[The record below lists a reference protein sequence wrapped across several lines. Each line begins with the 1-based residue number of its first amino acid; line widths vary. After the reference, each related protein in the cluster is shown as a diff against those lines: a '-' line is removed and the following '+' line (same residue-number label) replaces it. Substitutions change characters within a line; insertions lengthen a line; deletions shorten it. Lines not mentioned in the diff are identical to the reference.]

1 MKLTGARIL
10 MECLREQKVDTIFGY
25 PGGTILNVYDALYDC
40 KEITHILTSHEQGA
54 AHAADG
60 YARSTGKVGV
70 CFATSGPGATNLT
83 TGIATAYMDSS
94 SVVFISCNVPQ
105 NLIGRDAFQ
114 EVDIT
119 GITMPITKSTYLV
132 RDVTKLADTVREA
145 FALARSGRPGPVVI
159 DITRDVTSAE
169 CDYEPLPLEQH
180 AASGHLASL
189 IRRAYTSSLKMPEAD
204 LDDVEK
210 LVEMI
215 AESEKPM
222 LICGGGVVRSRA
234 HEEFRQFVRRID
246 APVAITVMGGGG
258 VSGRDVMTTGM
269 IGMHG
274 SVASNMACDNC
285 DLLIAVGCRFSD
297 RVALKPETF
306 AHQAKIVHID
316 IDRAEINKN
325 VQTDH
330 HIIGDAKQ
338 VLNLLLERL
347 PQYEHKEWKDFVLSF
362 PRETEYGESES
373 VLTPKQVLSAIAR
386 KCPQDSIVATDVG
399 QHQMWA
405 IQHLHFDY
413 PGQLL
418 TSGGFGTMGFGLG
431 AAIGAKQ
438 GNPDKTVIH
447 ITGDGCFRMN
457 GNELAT
463 EAYYGLPVI
472 TVIFNNRNLGMVRQ
486 WQSLIYDHR
495 YSQTSLENR
504 SPDFVKFADAFG
516 LKGRRVTQPSELEE
530 AITEALA
537 ESAQGRGYV
546 IDCAINADDFY
557 GAEAFR
563 LAYDHLTHLK
573 DEGDVAMVGY
583 LLKNTLSE
591 NGYVSRGVCEMDE
604 TGRLTALTERT
615 HIITSADGPLMT
627 EDLHT
632 YTRLEPDTVV
642 SMNMWAF
649 PHSMMAALEK
659 GFPVF
664 LREQLSKNP
673 EKAEYYLP
681 MAVDAEMQAGR
692 AGVSVKTT
700 HDKWYGVTNP
710 EDKQDVVDA
719 VARMAEAGLYPAPLW
734 PEA

>member
-215 AESEKPM
+215 AESKKPM

-399 QHQMWA
+399 HPA
-405 IQHLHFDY
+405 
-413 PGQLL
+413 P
-418 TSGGFGTMGFGLG
+418 
-431 AAIGAKQ
+431 
-438 GNPDKTVIH
+438 
-447 ITGDGCFRMN
+447 
-457 GNELAT
+457 
-463 EAYYGLPVI
+463 
-472 TVIFNNRNLGMVRQ
+472 
-486 WQSLIYDHR
+486 
-495 YSQTSLENR
+495 
-504 SPDFVKFADAFG
+504 
-516 LKGRRVTQPSELEE
+516 
-530 AITEALA
+530 
-537 ESAQGRGYV
+537 
-546 IDCAINADDFY
+546 
-557 GAEAFR
+557 AFR
-563 LAYDHLTHLK
+563 LSRPTPDLRRLRHHGLRPGGRHRRQAG
-573 DEGDVAMVGY
+573 EPGQNGDPHHRRRLLPHERQRAGYRGLLRAAGHHRDLQQPESGHGPAVAEPDLRPPVFPD
-583 LLKNTLSE
+583 
-591 NGYVSRGVCEMDE
+591 VSGKPQPGLREVR
-604 TGRLTALTERT
+604 GRLRSE
-615 HIITSADGPLMT
+615 GPPG
-627 EDLHT
+627 H
-632 YTRLEPDTVV
+632 P
-642 SMNMWAF
+642 A
-649 PHSMMAALEK
+649 
-659 GFPVF
+659 
-664 LREQLSKNP
+664 Q
-673 EKAEYYLP
+673 
-681 MAVDAEMQAGR
+681 R
-692 AGVSVKTT
+692 AGGG
-700 HDKWYGVTNP
+700 HHGG
-710 EDKQDVVDA
+710 
-719 VARMAEAGLYPAPLW
+719 AGGKRSGPGLRHRLRHQR
-734 PEA
+734 

>member
-1 MKLTGARIL
+1 MKLTGAQIL
-10 MECLREQKVDTIFGY
+10 IECLLEQSVDTVFGY
-25 PGGTILNVYDALYDC
+25 PGGTILNVYDALYDHR
-40 KEITHILTSHEQGA
+40 EITHILTSHEQGA

-94 SVVFISCNVPQ
+94 PVVFISCNVPQ
-105 NLIGRDAFQ
+105 NLIGKDAFQ

-132 RDVTKLADTVREA
+132 RDVAKLADAVREA
-145 FALARSGRPGPVVI
+145 FVLARSGRPGPVVV
-159 DITRDVTSAE
+159 DITRDVTAAVCE
-169 CDYEPLPLEQH
+169 YEYLPLERH

-189 IRRAYTSSLKMPEAD
+189 IHRAYTSSLKMPEAD
-204 LDDVEK
+204 LDWWHLFGRIHER
-210 LVEMI
+210 I
-215 AESEKPM
+215 ES
-222 LICGGGVVRSRA
+222 LWLF
-234 HEEFRQFVRRID
+234 EEFRQFVRRID

-338 VLNLLLERL
+338 VLKLLLERL
-347 PQYEHKEWKDFVLSF
+347 PQYDHKEWKNFVLSF

-386 KCPQDSIVATDVG
+386 LCPQDSIVATDVG

-438 GNPDKTVIH
+438 GNPEKTVIH

-463 EAYYGLPVI
+463 EAYYRLPVI

-486 WQSLIYDHR
+486 WQSLIYDRR

-516 LKGRRVTQPSELEE
+516 LKARRVTQPSELAE
-530 AITEALA
+530 ALTEALA

-546 IDCAINADDFY
+546 IDCAINAD
-557 GAEAFR
+557 E
-563 LAYDHLTHLK
+563 
-573 DEGDVAMVGY
+573 MVHPMVNGGHHITEF
-583 LLKNTLSE
+583 LLS
-591 NGYVSRGVCEMDE
+591 
-604 TGRLTALTERT
+604 
-615 HIITSADGPLMT
+615 
-627 EDLHT
+627 
-632 YTRLEPDTVV
+632 
-642 SMNMWAF
+642 
-649 PHSMMAALEK
+649 
-659 GFPVF
+659 
-664 LREQLSKNP
+664 
-673 EKAEYYLP
+673 
-681 MAVDAEMQAGR
+681 
-692 AGVSVKTT
+692 
-700 HDKWYGVTNP
+700 
-710 EDKQDVVDA
+710 
-719 VARMAEAGLYPAPLW
+719 
-734 PEA
+734 